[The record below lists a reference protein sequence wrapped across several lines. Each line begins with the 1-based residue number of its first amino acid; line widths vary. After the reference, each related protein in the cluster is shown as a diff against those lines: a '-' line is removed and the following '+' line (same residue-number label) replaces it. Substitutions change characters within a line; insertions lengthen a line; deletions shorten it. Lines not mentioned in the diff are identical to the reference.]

1 MEPKARSRRED
12 RPEIILDAAEGVL
25 RRLGARG
32 LTIDAVAAEAGL
44 SKGGVLHHYASKD
57 ALICALVTRKLR
69 RLRDGIAGHEAR
81 QEPPSA
87 SPPLAMVANA
97 RETYCEELGFP
108 RALLLASAET
118 PEALADFRGFIAE
131 RLAQMSE
138 IEGRPG
144 AGAVFLFAIIGL
156 MIGRTLGFHELSG
169 AEADRIFDALDIA
182 ARDLAV
188 VSK

>member
-1 MEPKARSRRED
+1 MESKARRRRED

-25 RRLGARG
+25 RGLGARG

-69 RLRDGIAGHEAR
+69 RLREGIAGHEAR
-81 QEPPSA
+81 QQPESA

-97 RETYCEELGFP
+97 RQTYGEEHGFP

-118 PEALADFRGFIAE
+118 PDALADFRGFIAE
-131 RLAQMSE
+131 RLALMSDA
-138 IEGRPG
+138 EGRPG
-144 AGAVFLFAIIGL
+144 AGAVLLFAIVGL
-156 MIGRTLGFHELSG
+156 MIGRTLGFHDLCGE
-169 AEADRIFDALDIA
+169 EADRIFDALDAA
-182 ARDLAV
+182 ARDLRNP
-188 VSK
+188 